1 MSAYGKI
8 NRATVSASLLLPR
21 TYLLPTP
28 PSTRNEITS
37 PTLSE
42 SSTSSSGFDFRL
54 NNESSNKKLLLEAD
68 AMTIFPL
75 VRSTVPKELL
85 IYLSEVFNEV
95 LKEGRTYPQ
104 KEIMTVD
111 EFVSFFYTLNN

>member
-28 PSTRNEITS
+28 PSTRNEVTS

-42 SSTSSSGFDFRL
+42 SSTSSSAFDLRL
-54 NNESSNKKLLLEAD
+54 TNGSGKKALLEAE
-68 AMTIFPL
+68 AMTVFPL
-75 VRSTVPKELL
+75 VRSTVPEELL
-85 IYLSEVFNEV
+85 VYLSEVFNEV

-104 KEIMTVD
+104 KELMSVE
-111 EFVSFFYTLNN
+111 EFVSFIRYLD